1 MAFETSPQN
10 TAKNII
16 DKIWDAH
23 SIAEIEGETLLYV
36 DRLYLDEG
44 CRHAFRRLE
53 SKGLAPHR
61 PEHVFG
67 FTDHYVPTH
76 TREGGIAAVPVPEIR
91 EMLELMTANTA
102 KHRVRLFGFDDA
114 NQGILHVVPPELGIT
129 QPGLLI
135 CGTDSH
141 SSTHG
146 AFGALAFGVGQSDG
160 AHVLATQCVWQQRP
174 STMRIT
180 IDGER
185 PFGVDAKDIILA
197 LIAELGVGVGLGA
210 AIEYAG
216 EAIRELSMEQRMT
229 VCNMSIEAAGRMG
242 VIAPDE
248 TTYAYMDNR
257 PYLPKG
263 AALDDALAFWRTLPS
278 DPEAVFDRE
287 ERLDIADLAPMVSW
301 GTHPGQS
308 LPITGT
314 VPGPD
319 DAVSEAERAEIAAAL
334 AYMDLAPG
342 TALEEIAIERVFI
355 GSCTNARIE
364 DIRAAAEVAQ
374 RGKARVPAWV
384 VPGSQAVKRQAEAE
398 GLDQIFTAAG
408 FEWREPGCSLCTAI
422 NGDIL
427 KDGERCVST
436 SNRNF
441 KGRQGPNGK
450 THLAGPA
457 MAAAAAITG
466 RLTDVRKLG

>member
-263 AALDDALAFWRTLPS
+263 AALDDA
-278 DPEAVFDRE
+278 
-287 ERLDIADLAPMVSW
+287 
-301 GTHPGQS
+301 
-308 LPITGT
+308 
-314 VPGPD
+314 
-319 DAVSEAERAEIAAAL
+319 VSEAERAEIAAAL